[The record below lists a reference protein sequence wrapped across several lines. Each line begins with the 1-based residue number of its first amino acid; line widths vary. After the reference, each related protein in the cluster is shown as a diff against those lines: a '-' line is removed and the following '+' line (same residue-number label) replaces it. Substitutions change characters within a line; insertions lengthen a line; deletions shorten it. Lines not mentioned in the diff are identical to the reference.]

1 MKYAVVKI
9 SGKQYLVT
17 SGQSLIVDR
26 IPGKEK
32 DKVSFKEILLA
43 FDGDKVELGKPFL
56 KGAVVQAE
64 IVTQTKGEKIRVS
77 KFKSK
82 SRYRRVTG
90 HRQLKTKL
98 KIVKI

>member
-17 SGQSLIVDR
+17 PGQNLIVDR
-26 IPGKEK
+26 IAGKEK
-32 DKVSFKEILLA
+32 DKVSFKEVLLS
-43 FDGDKVELGKPFL
+43 FDGDKVELGKPL
-56 KGAVVQAE
+56 VKDGVVRAE
-64 IVTQTKGEKIRVS
+64 ILAQTKGEKIRIA

-90 HRQLKTKL
+90 HRQLKSKL

>member
-17 SGQSLIVDR
+17 AGKELIVDK
-26 IPGKEK
+26 IDGKAK
-32 DKVSFKEILLA
+32 DKVSFKEVLLA
-43 FDGDKVELGKPFL
+43 FDGDKVELGQPFL

-64 IVTQTKGEKIRVS
+64 IVVQTKGEKIRIS